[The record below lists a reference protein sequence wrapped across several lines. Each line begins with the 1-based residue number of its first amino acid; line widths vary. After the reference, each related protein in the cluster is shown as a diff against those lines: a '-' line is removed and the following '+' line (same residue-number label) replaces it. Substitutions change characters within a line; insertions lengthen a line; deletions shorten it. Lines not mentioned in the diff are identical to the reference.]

1 MVGVELPWQL
11 HVGQVRFLMITSETQ
26 LRKAT
31 ALMLAAVFIVLLA
44 APRILCFEMGSETHE
59 SSAPA
64 ELTYSTQERR
74 RICEEV
80 WRKVGLWYSY
90 FDDKGIDWASVK
102 LRYLDLAA
110 GARSDREFFSCIT
123 NLLRELHDG
132 HSYVYEY
139 PKPVPG
145 MGKRGTPGV
154 RVVEA
159 EGRPVVAE
167 VTPGSDAEARKVVP
181 GLEIVSVD
189 GQSAEERIR
198 SVIPVITA
206 STTWYAR
213 SAAVT
218 AILSGDL
225 DEAVR
230 VELRRPEGTVFS
242 VSLAREPFE
251 RRSEAISAQILSGGI
266 GLLRLPSFSASNMG
280 LKSGDA
286 LVKAFDDALAELKD
300 TRALIIDMR
309 GNGGGD
315 DSVADRCAKRFFT
328 SATAFPGFQMRMV
341 TLGMPWFA
349 PRLARS
355 VSPRGTWQYTQP
367 VVLLIDEFVFS
378 SAEHFV
384 AGMHDSERAT
394 TIGHTTAGSSGNPM
408 QLEVSGFKLQ
418 VSRWREYRADGSLI
432 EGHGVP
438 ADIVARP
445 SIADLANGVDRVL
458 AAAVDY
464 LDHLASR

>member
-1 MVGVELPWQL
+1 MAVVELLQQL
-11 HVGQVRFLMITSETQ
+11 HVGRVRFLMITSQTQ
-26 LRKAT
+26 LRRAT
-31 ALMLAAVFIVLLA
+31 AGMLAAALIALLVMPCA
-44 APRILCFEMGSETHE
+44 VGSELGSETHE

-90 FDDKGIDWASVK
+90 FDDKGIDWESVK
-102 LRYLDLAA
+102 PRYLDLAA
-110 GARSDREFFSCIT
+110 GARSDREFFACIT
-123 NLLRELHDG
+123 GLLRELRDG

-139 PKPVPG
+139 PKPIPG
-145 MGKRGTPGV
+145 MGNRGTPRA

-167 VTPGSDAEARKVVP
+167 VTPGSDAEARKLVP
-181 GLEIVSVD
+181 GMEIVSVD
-189 GQSAEERIR
+189 GQPAEERIR
-198 SVIPVITA
+198 SLIPLVTA

-218 AILSGDL
+218 AILNGDL

-242 VSLAREPFE
+242 VSLAREPLE
-251 RRSEAISAQILSGGI
+251 RRSEAIGAQVLSGGI

-286 LVKAFDDALAELKD
+286 LVREFDDALEQL
-300 TRALIIDMR
+300 RATKAIIIDMR

-315 DSVADRCAKRFFT
+315 DAVAGRCAGRFFK
-328 SATAFPGFQMRMV
+328 SAVAFPSFQMRMV
-341 TLGMPWFA
+341 TLGVPWFA

-384 AGMHDSERAT
+384 AGMHDSGRAT

-408 QLEVSGFKLQ
+408 QLEVGGFKFQ

-458 AAAVDY
+458 AAAIDY
-464 LDHLASR
+464 LDDPASR